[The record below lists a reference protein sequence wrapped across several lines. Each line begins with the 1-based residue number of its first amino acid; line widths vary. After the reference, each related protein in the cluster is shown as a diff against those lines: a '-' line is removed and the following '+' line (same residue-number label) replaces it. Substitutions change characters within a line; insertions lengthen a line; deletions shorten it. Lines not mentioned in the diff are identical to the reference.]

1 MDPALQRTRLA
12 HPAIEVAPLLL
23 GAHLTHDD
31 GAEPVTVRITEVEA
45 YMGSE
50 DPGSHAF
57 RGQTARNATMFG
69 EAGHLYVYFTYGMH
83 YCANVVCGWPGNA
96 TGLLLRAG
104 EIVGGVDAARRR
116 RGNPRLDRDLARGP
130 ARLAQALGI
139 DRELDGTDVFSDRLQ
154 LTLPDHPADP
164 LRLQT
169 GPRVGVSGPG
179 GSPAYPWRYWLA
191 GDPSV
196 SVYRP
201 AAKPRGARRAAD
213 PARRTASGETSGSVH
228 SGIKEIRTEGG

>member
-1 MDPALQRTRLA
+1 
-12 HPAIEVAPLLL
+12 
-23 GAHLTHDD
+23 
-31 GAEPVTVRITEVEA
+31 
-45 YMGSE
+45 MGSE

-83 YCANVVCGWPGNA
+83 YCANVVCGSPGSA

-104 EIVGGVDAARRR
+104 EIVEGLETARRR

-139 DRELDGTDVFSDRLQ
+139 DRELDGADVFSDRLH
-154 LTLPDHPADP
+154 LVLPDHPADP

-179 GSPAYPWRYWLA
+179 GSRAYPWRYWLA
-191 GDPSV
+191 GESSV

-201 AAKPRGARRAAD
+201 AAKPRGARLASD
-213 PARRTASGETSGSVH
+213 PARSTITHEAPGNSG
-228 SGIKEIRTEGG
+228 KP

>member
-1 MDPALQRTRLA
+1 MDPALQRIRLA

-31 GAEPVTVRITEVEA
+31 GAAPVTVRITEVEA

-57 RGQTARNATMFG
+57 RGQTARNRTMFG

-83 YCANVVCGWPGNA
+83 YCANVVCGVPGQA

-104 EIVGGVDAARRR
+104 EIVAGLEMARQRRR
-116 RGNPRLDRDLARGP
+116 TPRLDRDLARGP

-139 DRELDGTDVFSDRLQ
+139 DRELDGTNVFSDRLR
-154 LTLPDHPADP
+154 LALPEHPADP
-164 LRLQT
+164 LRLRT

-179 GSPAYPWRYWLA
+179 GSDAYPWRYWLA
-191 GDPSV
+191 GEPTV

-201 AAKPRGARRAAD
+201 AAKPRGARSAA
-213 PARRTASGETSGSVH
+213 ASGNSTVSPQAAQDPVQP
-228 SGIKEIRTEGG
+228 

>member
-1 MDPALQRTRLA
+1 MDPALQRARLA
-12 HPAIEVAPLLL
+12 HPAIDVAPLLL

-31 GAEPVTVRITEVEA
+31 GADPVTVRLTEVEA
-45 YMGSE
+45 YMGAE

-83 YCANVVCGWPGNA
+83 YCANVVCGVPGNA

-104 EIVGGVDAARRR
+104 EVVSGLDTARRR
-116 RGNPRLDRDLARGP
+116 RGHPRTDRDLARGP

-139 DRELDGTDVFSDRLQ
+139 DRSLDGSDVFSERLR
-154 LTLPDHPADP
+154 LELPEHPADP

-179 GSPAYPWRYWLA
+179 GSTAYPWRYWLA
-191 GDPSV
+191 GERSV

-201 AAKPRGARRAAD
+201 AAKPRAARNTAVAASAPVHGEA
-213 PARRTASGETSGSVH
+213 PAQSGQA
-228 SGIKEIRTEGG
+228 

>member
-1 MDPALQRTRLA
+1 VDPALQRTRLA
-12 HPAIEVAPLLL
+12 HPAVEVAPLLL

-31 GAEPVTVRITEVEA
+31 GSEPVTVRITEVEA

-83 YCANVVCGWPGNA
+83 YCANVVCGVPGHA

-104 EIVGGVDAARRR
+104 EVVGGLETARRR
-116 RGNPRLDRDLARGP
+116 RGNPRSDRDLARGP

-139 DRELDGTDVFSDRLQ
+139 DRNLDGADVFSDRLQ
-154 LTLPDHPADP
+154 LVLPEHPADP

-179 GSPAYPWRYWLA
+179 GSPAYPWRYWLSGEA
-191 GDPSV
+191 SV

-201 AAKPRGARRAAD
+201 AARP
-213 PARRTASGETSGSVH
+213 RTARLARDTPGNAGTPRNSDTR
-228 SGIKEIRTEGG
+228 KP

>member
-1 MDPALQRTRLA
+1 M
-12 HPAIEVAPLLL
+12 
-23 GAHLTHDD
+23 
-31 GAEPVTVRITEVEA
+31 RITEVEA

-83 YCANVVCGWPGNA
+83 YCANVVCGVPGHA

-104 EIVGGVDAARRR
+104 EVVGGLETARRR
-116 RGNPRLDRDLARGP
+116 RGNPRSDRDLARGP

-139 DRELDGTDVFSDRLQ
+139 DRNLDGADVFSDRLQ
-154 LTLPDHPADP
+154 LVLPEHPADP

-179 GSPAYPWRYWLA
+179 GSPTYPWRYWLSGEA
-191 GDPSV
+191 SV

-201 AAKPRGARRAAD
+201 AAKL
-213 PARRTASGETSGSVH
+213 RTARLARDTPGSAGTPRTSD
-228 SGIKEIRTEGG
+228 IRKP